1 MLQSALT
8 ESNNINANTILNQK
22 EQTKPLHIAAKH
34 GHLNIIKYLVSNH
47 NADINCENSEF
58 LTPLD
63 VATIHGHLDIAEYLT
78 ETCGANIIRSRDT
91 MKLLQQARLS
101 KPPIR
106 NTALSMAWNGGG
118 RLSKD
123 VEQDNY
129 NRNAV
134 HIASYRGHVNWIKQ
148 AINTSDQKDLFLATD
163 TRGWNALHYA
173 VQNSEENNEQVVQ
186 LLLDY
191 VPTLGTQRDQNGL
204 IPYHVA
210 AAATTTSSSSNIRKY
225 LPKDNNICF
234 WLTQYIMFFFMV
246 ILSGWIIP
254 PIMLIASAMS
264 APFSAV
270 LSKSPMVSRKW
281 ILLSTI
287 AFLVVVTFAVCTIL
301 FHGTIWAIS
310 GLVGCLSLYILFA
323 MYRSMKDISMNLVKH
338 PKYKLEK
345 SIATLNTILSMLYH
359 FFVLSASV
367 TKIAIGEL
375 PQDSVFSLSSI
386 IPDVMQWPLSIAL
399 LKFQVDFAFELNFF
413 PVLFLMICWYI
424 VASWIYYA
432 VATIEK
438 DSLTRRFPFVT
449 EDFFEKIPFAGLI
462 TDFTTNTFFLTI
474 YQKLIEML
482 ICSSASVQ
490 STAVANNSTVVF
502 NSSTTMFNNSTAV
515 TSTSTTVV
523 ATMAVHDNVICWG
536 PTHQLYASIALGLL
550 IFLVP
555 TATVIGS
562 QFMES
567 KSDEETVYLFFKSKA
582 SSVRWTQSF
591 QLWQIG
597 IDMAIGTATVVFS
610 ESSVIRLIIVVLC
623 NLLLA
628 LYIHL
633 KSPCQYLWSINHWTK
648 ASYIFVVVLS
658 VYTFLNGQGWLQEDI
673 IRYSWMFIWIGMLV
687 VFGLMQCC
695 RGKKVHPGRSEE
707 SEV

>member
-1 MLQSALT
+1 MDIVVHNSV
-8 ESNNINANTILNQK
+8 SC
-22 EQTKPLHIAAKH
+22 
-34 GHLNIIKYLVSNH
+34 II
-47 NADINCENSEF
+47 
-58 LTPLD
+58 
-63 VATIHGHLDIAEYLT
+63 
-78 ETCGANIIRSRDT
+78 
-91 MKLLQQARLS
+91 
-101 KPPIR
+101 
-106 NTALSMAWNGGG
+106 
-118 RLSKD
+118 
-123 VEQDNY
+123 
-129 NRNAV
+129 
-134 HIASYRGHVNWIKQ
+134 
-148 AINTSDQKDLFLATD
+148 
-163 TRGWNALHYA
+163 
-173 VQNSEENNEQVVQ
+173 
-186 LLLDY
+186 
-191 VPTLGTQRDQNGL
+191 
-204 IPYHVA
+204 
-210 AAATTTSSSSNIRKY
+210 
-225 LPKDNNICF
+225 
-234 WLTQYIMFFFMV
+234 
-246 ILSGWIIP
+246 
-254 PIMLIASAMS
+254 
-264 APFSAV
+264 
-270 LSKSPMVSRKW
+270 
-281 ILLSTI
+281 
-287 AFLVVVTFAVCTIL
+287 VVTFAVCAIL

-345 SIATLNTILSMLYH
+345 STATLNTILSMLYH

-449 EDFFEKIPFAGLI
+449 EDFFDKIPFAGLI
-462 TDFTTNTFFLTI
+462 TSITTNTFFLTI

-502 NSSTTMFNNSTAV
+502 NSSTTMFNNSTGV
-515 TSTSTTVV
+515 MSTSKTAV

-658 VYTFLNGQGWLQEDI
+658 VYTFLNGQGWLQEEI
-673 IRYSWMFIWIGMLV
+673 VRYSWMFIWIGMLV
-687 VFGLMQCC
+687 VFGLIQCC
-695 RGKKVHPGRSEE
+695 RGKKVYPGRSEE